1 MITASTCHYDRKQR
15 KTGGQFAAYL
25 VVNLLHIRVVSLN
38 HIRVVNLRIFSTCGL
53 TATILL
59 TAMRY

>member
-38 HIRVVNLRIFSTCGL
+38 HIRVVNLRIFSSL
-53 TATILL
+53 
-59 TAMRY
+59 